1 MLDGFALAIN
11 QINRSYW
18 SGGAGGVS
26 QDYYSYIIDENGTI
40 ICALPEEFNE
50 TIELG
55 LDGFTTKYA
64 LGWCGEGLF
73 AVLEQSYNENWDFF
87 SDAKGYMDST
97 GNMTIDLSGRG
108 FTNLFPFSGELAA
121 VRSEDDM
128 IGFIDKSGELVIPCI
143 YEGFSGGFNEDGLC
157 AVQKDEMWGYIDR
170 DNNVVIPFEYDG
182 AYGADASLASVIK
195 DGKCGLVDY
204 KNRIVANFEYDD
216 ISSPDEGV
224 AYAIKDR
231 TLYIITRK

>member
-1 MLDGFALAIN
+1 M
-11 QINRSYW
+11 
-18 SGGAGGVS
+18 
-26 QDYYSYIIDENGTI
+26 
-40 ICALPEEFNE
+40 
-50 TIELG
+50 
-55 LDGFTTKYA
+55 DGFTTKYA